1 MANVHVKSGG
11 LLTTVQDAGRIGYQ
25 KYGIAQSGV
34 MDLSAYRMAN
44 LLVGNAP
51 DEAVLEI
58 NYLGPELIF
67 DEETMIAVTGA
78 ATALTINGRPVAMNE
93 SHLVPAG
100 GSLRFVKMERG
111 VRAYLAFGGTID
123 VPAVNG
129 SKSTFFKG
137 HLGGFEGRQLKPKD
151 TLTLSDVRPFKK
163 KVLPA
168 EFVPTLAQDVTVRVV
183 LGPQH
188 DAFTDEGLQTF
199 LGDSPYTVTPYADR
213 MGYRLSGPVIE
224 HVESADII
232 SDATVMGAVQV
243 PKDGQ
248 PIILMADRQTTGGYT
263 KIATV
268 ITPDLPLVAQ
278 LQTKATLRFAAVD
291 VDEAQA
297 ISRAYEADMQRLT
310 EYLDY

>member
-1 MANVHVKSGG
+1 MPEIHVKSGG

-34 MDLSAYRMAN
+34 MDWMAYRMAN

-58 NYLGPELIF
+58 NYLGPELVF
-67 DEETMIAVTGA
+67 EEETMIAVTGA
-78 ATALTINGRPVAMNE
+78 ETELAINGKAVAMNE
-93 SHLVPAG
+93 SHVVPAG
-100 GSLRFVKMERG
+100 GSLRFVKIKRG
-111 VRAYLAFGGTID
+111 VRAYLAFGGVID

-151 TLTLSDVRPFKK
+151 TFQVTHLRPFKK

-168 EFVPTLAQDVTVRVV
+168 EFVPSLAQDVTLRVV
-183 LGPQH
+183 LGPQD
-188 DAFTDEGLQTF
+188 DAFTAEGLATF
-199 LGDSPYTVTPYADR
+199 LGATPYTVTPNADR
-213 MGYRLSGPVIE
+213 MGYRLSGPVIS
-224 HVESADII
+224 HVDSADII

-278 LQTKATLRFAAVD
+278 LQTKATIRFAAVD

-297 ISRAYEADMQRLT
+297 IHRQTASDLARLAS
-310 EYLDY
+310 YLDY